1 MPLNDFFTDFCMLDR
16 KSVPDGMGGVIYEYT
31 DGVAFRA
38 GISTENS
45 TQARIAYQTG
55 ARVIYT
61 IVTDTHMQLEV
72 NDRVKRLSDGQRFRI
87 TSNASDMTTPEIAQM
102 QYSQVTAEAVSL

>member
-1 MPLNDFFTDFCMLDR
+1 MAVSDFFTDFCMLDR
-16 KSVPDGMGGVIYEYT
+16 TSVPDGMGGVIYEYT

-45 TQARIAYQTG
+45 AQARIAYQTG

-61 IVTDTHMQLEV
+61 VVTDSHMRLEV
-72 NDRVKRLSDGQRFRI
+72 NDRIKRLSDGQRFRI

-102 QYSQVTAEAVSL
+102 QYSQVTAEVVSL